1 MAALLFFAVSLLIKN
16 VKYRYMALATI
27 ISAAFYLFRVDL
39 ARIEIA
45 YRVIAF
51 MFLAIIS
58 IGISVYYTR
67 KIRKPEDQ

>member
-1 MAALLFFAVSLLIKN
+1 
-16 VKYRYMALATI
+16 MALATI

-67 KIRKPEDQ
+67 KIRKPEDR